1 MEQVPFLKMVCDC
14 LGLAVTVFLPTPP
27 SYFLWFFCTN
37 TQQWQNALSTWVL
50 HETVFL
56 FFFNILSCSLSV
68 MPASHLA
75 MVLFGWWWARI
86 SLYVLSAHWTLKS
99 LDIRTLH
106 LHLVFSALHWWVVF
120 FVRVI
125 LYLRVPKLPFREF
138 TALLPSF
145 FSPWLSLLRFSL
157 RETWQVAVR
166 GLSSSPSTSLLCDLE
181 QVITFLRYSVP
192 SVLRV
197 LQSAGS

>member
-1 MEQVPFLKMVCDC
+1 MWLSGLGSNCVPSYPTLILFVVFLHQYA
-14 LGLAVTVFLPTPP
+14 AVTECSV
-27 SYFLWFFCTN
+27 N
-37 TQQWQNALSTWVL
+37 MSTTWDCI
-50 HETVFL
+50 FI
-56 FFFNILSCSLSV
+56 FFNILSCSLSV

-106 LHLVFSALHWWVVF
+106 LHLVFSALHWCVVF

-145 FSPWLSLLRFSL
+145 FGPWLSLLRFSL

-181 QVITFLRYSVP
+181 QVIAFLRYSVP